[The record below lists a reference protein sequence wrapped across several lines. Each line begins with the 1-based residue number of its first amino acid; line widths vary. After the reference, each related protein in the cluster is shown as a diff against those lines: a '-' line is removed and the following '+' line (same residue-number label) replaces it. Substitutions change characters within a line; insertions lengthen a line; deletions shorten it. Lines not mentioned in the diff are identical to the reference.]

1 MGEMDEDLFD
11 DFDAVEIHL
20 MNSLNFTEHG
30 GGFVEDKSL
39 LHSESLRLE
48 IYEFNVYE
56 SYVNT
61 NKKKTLM
68 SQET

>member
-39 LHSESLRLE
+39 LHSESLR
-48 IYEFNVYE
+48 
-56 SYVNT
+56 
-61 NKKKTLM
+61 
-68 SQET
+68 